1 MATAVNPVDLTLA
14 EKNAY
19 MKALLS
25 IAAVDDNIG
34 PPELERIK
42 AAARRF
48 GCRLK
53 ASDLKTFSL
62 DGIAR
67 GIQRPHVQKACLAEI
82 VDIAKADRK
91 LSSDELQLIKFLCAQ
106 WGLPLPDLGV
116 GWEQV
121 KSPGDAREVK
131 ELEDR
136 TRDKIV
142 TGKFKAIGAT
152 SQGFSITWIVGSVII
167 MAIFVALTLLAVDQG
182 RRKEYIKGAEQLR
195 NAYLIGFG
203 LSFFLGGFIV
213 GRKSAGRTLLEP
225 ALAAGA
231 GVFGGLYALARFTPM
246 VDQLRTSS
254 GGYDWAVMGIW
265 AAVPFIVAMI
275 GAWVGEALQRAK
287 TGY

>member
-34 PPELERIK
+34 PAELERIK

-91 LSSDELQLIKFLCAQ
+91 LSSDELQLIKFLCSH
-106 WGLPLPDLGV
+106 WGMPLPDLGV

-121 KSPGDAREVK
+121 KSPGDAKDLK

-152 SQGFSITWIVGSVII
+152 SQGFSITWIVGSLVI
-167 MAIFVALTLLAVDQG
+167 MAIFLALTLVGVDQG
-182 RRKEYIKGAEQLR
+182 RRQGYVKPEQLR

-213 GRKSAGRTLLEP
+213 GRKSSGRTLLEP
-225 ALAAGA
+225 ALAAGL
-231 GVFGGLYALARFTPM
+231 GVFGGLYALTRHT
-246 VDQLRTSS
+246 DLLSS
-254 GGYDWAVMGIW
+254 VKGDYATMAIF
-265 AAVPFIVAMI
+265 AAGPFLVAMI

-287 TGY
+287 QGF